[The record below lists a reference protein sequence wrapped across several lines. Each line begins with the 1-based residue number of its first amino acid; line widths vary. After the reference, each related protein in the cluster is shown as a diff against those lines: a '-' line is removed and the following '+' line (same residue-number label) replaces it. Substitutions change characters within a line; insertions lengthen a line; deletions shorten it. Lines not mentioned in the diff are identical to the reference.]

1 MATVEEQYEIVA
13 DRSTNRLSLTL
24 LGTLD
29 EEQVAEA
36 AEEAVDEAET
46 LRPGFDIV
54 NDISRFRPPSPEAAE
69 PIKEAQ
75 AELLEMGVER
85 VVRVADDETSQVVV
99 NAFSRR
105 SKQVG
110 YEGMT
115 AESVAEAERKLS

>member
-1 MATVEEQYEIVA
+1 MATVEEQYEIRA
-13 DRSTNRLSLTL
+13 DRSTNRLYLTL
-24 LGTLD
+24 QGTL
-29 EEQVAEA
+29 EAEQVADA
-36 AEEAVDEAET
+36 AQEAVDKAET
-46 LRPGFDIV
+46 LRPGFDII

-75 AELLEMGVER
+75 ADLLEMGVER
-85 VVRVADDETSQVVV
+85 VVRVADGETSQVVL

-115 AESVAEAERKLS
+115 AESVAEAERTLS

>member
-115 AESVAEAERKLS
+115 AESVTEAERKLS